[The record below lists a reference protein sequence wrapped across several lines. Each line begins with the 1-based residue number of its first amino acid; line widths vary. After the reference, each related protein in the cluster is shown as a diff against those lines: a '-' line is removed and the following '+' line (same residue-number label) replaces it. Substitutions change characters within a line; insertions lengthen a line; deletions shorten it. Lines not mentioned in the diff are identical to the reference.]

1 MSLFSHSVLSDSSAT
16 PWTAAH
22 QVPLSM
28 GFSRQEYWSGL
39 PFPSPGE
46 LPDTGIKTMSL
57 AVASRFGTTESPGKF
72 ILFLYISTKFDQIA
86 PNVPFPCS
94 LSTFI
99 LSPLNIYIGKGDNL
113 VKVNFYPSPKY
124 PTNS

>member
-1 MSLFSHSVLSDSSAT
+1 MSLFSHSVVSDSSAT

-22 QVPLSM
+22 KVPLSM
-28 GFSRQEYWSGL
+28 GFSRQEYWSVL

-72 ILFLYISTKFDQIA
+72 ILFLYTSRQCDQIA
-86 PNVPFPCS
+86 QNVPFPCS
-94 LSTFI
+94 LRIFI
-99 LSPLNIYIGKGDNL
+99 LSPLNIYIGKSNNL
-113 VKVNFYPSPKY
+113 VKANFYPSPKY
-124 PTNS
+124 RTNS